1 MPKIPDSVLVHAIL
15 ACRAMDVPAKAA
27 LVDEIFLKQPNL
39 LASAIAMKSLGVPLH
54 KIDFLLDILIVIF
67 IAMEKS
73 NYVWPCISI
82 LELDLN
88 SGRIS
93 AMAQFG
99 EGLSAELKATA
110 ALQFTDPHPERM
122 LLAYVL
128 SEVNDWVARNGLA
141 ETDNYVIL
149 AAVNMVNCVAYAKA
163 TKRHTSGAGRS
174 HEPASKKTS
183 TNSGIR

>member
-1 MPKIPDSVLVHAIL
+1 VPKISQSVLIDAIL
-15 ACRAMDVPAKAA
+15 SCQAMDIPAKTA
-27 LVDEIFLKQPNL
+27 LIDEIFLKQPNL
-39 LASAIAMKSLGVPLH
+39 LASALAPKMLGVPGR
-54 KIDFLLDILIVIF
+54 KIDFLLDLLFVIF
-67 IAMEKS
+67 ISMEKS
-73 NYVWPCISI
+73 KYIWPCIS
-82 LELDLN
+82 LSELDIH